1 MFRTSGLG
9 AALLCLSLGLASCI
23 SPTDPLGRE
32 EALEDAQKKYTELIR
47 WGDVERA
54 VTYVEE
60 DQRDEFLEL
69 ADSMEDLHITDFD
82 IGEIDFTKDKATVT
96 VTYHGYSEAV
106 YVEHSAREVQEWER
120 KEGIE
125 NHWFVR
131 SELADVVA
139 ELQGKT
145 VPSRRN

>member
-32 EALEDAQKKYTELIR
+32 EALEVAQKKYTELIR

-60 DQRDEFLEL
+60 DLCVEFL
-69 ADSMEDLHITDFD
+69 
-82 IGEIDFTKDKATVT
+82 
-96 VTYHGYSEAV
+96 
-106 YVEHSAREVQEWER
+106 
-120 KEGIE
+120 
-125 NHWFVR
+125 
-131 SELADVVA
+131 
-139 ELQGKT
+139 
-145 VPSRRN
+145 